1 MPPSDAVPCGLPEVS
16 ALAMATPDE
25 VAAALAYAL
34 RHDERGKPRRGAVAG
49 WDFTAGIAAEH
60 LAAHL
65 ARAGFVV
72 MKRRPTAAHTA
83 G

>member
-1 MPPSDAVPCGLPEVS
+1 MPDPASVPLTPLERDQLAVASPE
-16 ALAMATPDE
+16 E
-25 VAAALAYAL
+25 VAEALAYAL
-34 RHDERGKPRRGAVAG
+34 RHDERGKPRRGATAG

-60 LAAHL
+60 LAGHL

-72 MKRRPTAAHTA
+72 MKRRPRPAHTA